1 MVKKVNAYKAIC
13 DGCGKEL
20 IDDYSGD
27 PVLAASEWGEISEA
41 EDAGWISYKGNLYC
55 TDCAEETE
63 DGIIFRVE
71 SGFDEDANIQD
82 NQNL

>member
-1 MVKKVNAYKAIC
+1 MIKKVDAYKAIC

-20 IDDYSGD
+20 VDDYNED
-27 PVLAASEWGEISEA
+27 LVLAMSEWGEVSEA

-63 DGIIFRVE
+63 DGIVFRFKN
-71 SGFDEDANIQD
+71 GFDENAGI
-82 NQNL
+82 